1 MDRFVEERPKFLKSV
16 MSDVNKSSK
25 MVLEHIDEQRRK
37 LGEKALLDGSLD
49 GVEEKTRMSNNFK
62 T

>member
-1 MDRFVEERPKFLKSV
+1 MDRFVEERPEVLKSV